1 MNDEQLR
8 KFCLEQAVILFNGK
22 SDFRGAFKTGKSASL
37 FEIANALFRYIKQGD
52 EIDIPFFLRK
62 DTISYS

>member
-22 SDFRGAFKTGKSASL
+22 SDFRGMSKVGKSASL
-37 FEIANALFRYIKQGD
+37 FEIANALFSYVKKGD
-52 EIDIPFFLRK
+52 EIDIPFFFRK
-62 DTISYS
+62 ETISYS

>member
-22 SDFRGAFKTGKSASL
+22 NDFIGMSKTGKSASL
-37 FEIANALFRYIKQGD
+37 FEIANALFNYIKKGD
-52 EIDIPFFLRK
+52 EIDIPFFFRK
-62 DTISYS
+62 DIIS